1 MNKDLH
7 AYFLPFW
14 SLMLLRLYGEKAD
27 AKKTK
32 TDQTKPHGQEE
43 RFTSMYKKRES
54 LAKAFTVA
62 FFIQQWFTQKNGFT
76 TIDYLSF
83 LWYGAKNKLHR
94 LFLLVIPFLCILF
107 IFQFFIYKKM
117 YMKTLQWL
125 SYRGPYQV
133 TFKWKAAKRE
143 QRFQEVSFNPR
154 FIF

>member
-32 TDQTKPHGQEE
+32 TDQTKPHGQEQ

-62 FFIQQWFTQKNGFT
+62 FFIQQ
-76 TIDYLSF
+76 
-83 LWYGAKNKLHR
+83 
-94 LFLLVIPFLCILF
+94 
-107 IFQFFIYKKM
+107 
-117 YMKTLQWL
+117 
-125 SYRGPYQV
+125 
-133 TFKWKAAKRE
+133 
-143 QRFQEVSFNPR
+143 
-154 FIF
+154 